1 MEGIAKETWLHRV
14 NPSIKLLLSLG
25 VLISLLFIHNLNV
38 MLLLTIVIIICF
50 AFGTGVSRKIAL
62 LFFLPFFLLFCSSV
76 LTMALYGKGST
87 FWWEWGIFRVSE
99 ESFYRGVHLGF
110 RALTFGLIGLIF
122 VCTTHPVRLFYSLMQ
137 QLRFPPKFAYSFMAS
152 IRLLPIIWDEFQTI
166 RMAHQVRGFSPGKG
180 WKGFKSKLSAYAVPL
195 LAQSIRRA
203 YRIAVAME
211 AKRFKGNQKRTYY
224 YQLSI
229 GKWDFLF
236 LLFLLGITGIVW
248 IGSEWIQLL
257 PNQDVRL
264 V

>member
-1 MEGIAKETWLHRV
+1 MEGIARETWLHRV
-14 NPSIKLLLSLG
+14 NPSVKLLLSLG

-38 MLLLTIVIIICF
+38 MLLLTIVILICF
-50 AFGTGVSRKIAL
+50 AFGTGVSKKVAL

-87 FWWEWGIFRVSE
+87 LWWEWGIFRVSE

-137 QLRFPPKFAYSFMAS
+137 QLHFPSKFAYSFMAS
-152 IRLLPIIWDEFQTI
+152 IRLLPIIWDEFQMI

-180 WKGFKSKLSAYAVPL
+180 WKGFKRKLSAYAVPL

-224 YQLSI
+224 YKLSL
-229 GKWDFLF
+229 GKWDVLF
-236 LLFLLGITGIVW
+236 LLFLVGITGVVW
-248 IGSEWIQLL
+248 FGSEWVQLL

-264 V
+264 T